1 MEFVGTLLLIAILL
15 YLLMPVL
22 RNWFIRWVIGRIQ
35 QRAQDHM
42 RQGASSSRHAAS
54 QDASSQ
60 KKEKMD
66 MDEIE
71 AKRFDKENSDDYVDF
86 EELPK

>member
-1 MEFVGTLLLIAILL
+1 MEFVGTLLLVGILL

-22 RNWFIRWVIGRIQ
+22 RNWFLKWIAGRIQ
-35 QRAQDHM
+35 QRLHEQM
-42 RQGASSSRHAAS
+42 RQGASSNRRT
-54 QDASSQ
+54 SSQ
-60 KKEKMD
+60 EPASHKKEKMD